1 MPTQKASEIINKIKK
16 ILEKDNRVV
25 ALVLVGS
32 QARKTG
38 YKASSFSD
46 IEMYIFVKDKT
57 FGGFKKDLES
67 LPSKVGNAI
76 FTYNNQWAGF
86 SGVFENL
93 QRLELPLIKI
103 SEAKNILSRPI
114 QQEVKVLFDKGESIE
129 KILKTRPKSIDCAS
143 FFKNQYEDF
152 WYMAIYT
159 AQAIG
164 KGEYWLARQAM
175 SVSLHPIIIR
185 LMELYLKPEVV
196 NLEDRK
202 RIEEVLSD
210 GYLEILKEISSAY
223 DKQSIVES
231 FQKTL
236 KAFSKVVRETADK
249 QSFIYDEKKDQEIFS
264 KIDSLIAQIK
274 NS

>member
-1 MPTQKASEIINKIKK
+1 MPVKKVPEIISQIKK

-32 QARKTG
+32 WARKTG

-46 IEMYIFVKDKT
+46 IEMYIFVKDKS
-57 FGGFKKDLES
+57 FGDFKKDLES
-67 LPSKVGNAI
+67 LPSKVGNVI
-76 FTYNNQWAGF
+76 FSYNNQWVGF
-86 SGVFENL
+86 SAVFEDL
-93 QRLELPLIKI
+93 QRVELPLVKI
-103 SEAKNILSRPI
+103 SEAKKILSRPI
-114 QQEVKVLFDKGESIE
+114 QQEVKVLFDRGGAIE
-129 KILKTRPKSIDCAS
+129 RILKTRPKSIDYSS

-159 AQAIG
+159 AQATG

-202 RIEEVLSD
+202 RIEEVLPEYNL
-210 GYLEILKEISSAY
+210 GVLKEISSIY
-223 DKQSIVES
+223 YKQSIVES
-231 FQKTL
+231 FSKTL
-236 KAFSKVVRETADK
+236 KVFSRVVRDAADK
-249 QSFIYDEKKDQEIFS
+249 QSFTYNKRKEEKIFS
-264 KIDSLIAQIK
+264 KIEFLLA
-274 NS
+274 

>member
-1 MPTQKASEIINKIKK
+1 M
-16 ILEKDNRVV
+16 
-25 ALVLVGS
+25 LVYV
-32 QARKTG
+32 
-38 YKASSFSD
+38 
-46 IEMYIFVKDKT
+46 
-57 FGGFKKDLES
+57 
-67 LPSKVGNAI
+67 
-76 FTYNNQWAGF
+76 QWAGF
-86 SGVFENL
+86 SAVFENL

-114 QQEVKVLFDKGESIE
+114 QQEVKVLFDRGGAIG
-129 KILKTRPKSIDCAS
+129 KILNTRPKSINYVS

-185 LMELYLKPEVV
+185 LMELYLNPKVL

-210 GYLEILKEISSAY
+210 GYLEILKEISSFY

-231 FQKTL
+231 FRKTL
-236 KAFSKVVRETADK
+236 NVFSKVVRDTADK
-249 QSFIYDEKKDQEIFS
+249 QSLTYDKKKEEGIYS
-264 KIDSLIAQIK
+264 KIKSLLAQIK
-274 NS
+274 NF